1 MPTPIYKR
9 NGVKTHQ
16 SSSIA
21 KKAARNAML
30 KVAGTTK
37 VSQTQL
43 ERVVQSVNDATKRLS
58 QAESIL
64 STSTTTKSSKRKSR
78 DTVGPWKLGKTL
90 GKGSSGRVR
99 LAKNM
104 ETGQLAAIKIV
115 PKRNNLHSKND
126 ASSISNSSSNSYTS
140 TSSNTSTILNTTVNT
155 NTNASHSNV
164 ATNPYGI
171 EREIVIMKLISH
183 ANVLGLYEVWEN
195 KSELYLVLEYV
206 DGGELFDYLVSKGKL
221 CEREAVHYFKQIV
234 QGVSYC
240 HSFNICHRD
249 LKPENLLLDKKN
261 RTIKIADFGMAALE
275 VSNKLLQ
282 TSCGSPHYASPEIV
296 MGKPYHGGP
305 SDVWSCGIIL
315 FALLTGHL
323 PFNDDS
329 IKKLL
334 LKVQAGKY
342 QMPLNLSKEARDLIS
357 KILVVNPARRL
368 KTEEILRHPLIVK
381 YDKFLKP
388 QKSKPVHG
396 NMAHGKSNSDLHL
409 LNDCNPVTVTLS
421 SRNDIDDTILS
432 NLQILWHGASRE
444 LIVAKLLQ
452 PTMCEEKVFYSL
464 LLQYKEKHSLKQ
476 ENRSLTDLPNEN
488 VEGSQKASND
498 DLSAP
503 RLVQKSQFSIPAM
516 KQEEMYQVPSLPSN
530 SLPPT
535 VPVFAASSSRSF
547 KKSGS
552 VLSLQSRRS
561 LESRTSLHTSP
572 SSKTLSRTNS
582 KRTLQNSASKRSLYS
597 LQSISKR
604 SLNLN
609 EYVSTDNTSFDS
621 HQLPPLPSLDSNNE
635 FENLCEQIL
644 FGNALDKILEEE
656 EEPEEREQ
664 SQNESFSSDA
674 TLKQA
679 EGNMD
684 GSVAA
689 NIKPAFV
696 FNEQQSENA
705 STSASNV
712 NSKSSLARIPFKDI
726 TNTHEP
732 AMIPQA
738 KLKRDVSQKSNLANF
753 LDHQEKSNKWPSAG
767 REMRISS
774 AKEAHTPSYSLD
786 PRRNVSQPVNS
797 KVVASLLKGFRSK
810 SNLKDLKKDNHWAHP
825 EGSIFTEPHEVTNTY
840 LLSGTGE
847 ERLRY
852 PERQPTINSTLP
864 NFDNTEMTDL
874 AHSSTIHKPLL
885 SMPSSMLD
893 SSTTFKNLNE
903 YLQESNESYLP
914 ASKRYSNVGTMR
926 KHSTKISLAAKS
938 ALKAGL
944 STKSRQSQAN
954 SNVSNDFDD
963 ISDMSYAM
971 EIPTNTFMAQAI
983 TISNG
988 GSAEHVVSDQGH
1000 KENNADDDMI
1010 YNYTPSTTYEEGGV
1024 NMFEDAPIDSD
1035 SMEITS
1041 SESDASPNAHRK
1053 AVSIDTLNTTN
1064 VLAPATNMRVSL
1076 YVNNNLNSNTTLPR
1090 ETTEE
1095 IISKFKLSPEKPP
1108 AHLVQK
1114 RFSMTPANQNSDM
1127 QNGSQSM
1134 LSMFKD
1140 LEEDQ
1145 EDGELSQA
1153 DMLGSSLKEKLDK
1166 QHGPEPNRV
1175 TMLFDA
1181 DEVDRVEE
1189 TPKNDSTKQDVAELT
1204 HKPETTTGNQK
1215 EQIKSKVKPKLK
1227 PATKVRAASTDFSYN
1242 SATEKQNWFTKLFG
1256 GFKSHSSNKSF
1267 VQDHKTFISFDNAH
1281 ILTLNEFDKN
1291 AVEYHLK
1298 SSQRKGNKESVE
1310 YDCKFVSGNFKF
1322 KIKIVSSI
1330 SSSSTSTVITVRKK
1344 GRTNVVASERAF
1356 QVFNADVARVIRQ
1369 EEIKTN

>member
-9 NGVKTHQ
+9 NGVKTNH

-126 ASSISNSSSNSYTS
+126 ASSTSNSSSNSYTS

-171 EREIVIMKLISH
+171 EREIVIMKLITHS
-183 ANVLGLYEVWEN
+183 NVLGLYEVWEN

-342 QMPLNLSKEARDLIS
+342 QMPQNLSKEARDLIS
-357 KILVVNPARRL
+357 KILVVNPARRV

-381 YDKFLKP
+381 YDKLLKP
-388 QKSKPVHG
+388 QKYKPVHS
-396 NMAHGKSNSDLHL
+396 NMAQGKSNSDLHL
-409 LNDCNPVTVTLS
+409 LNDCNPITVTLS
-421 SRNDIDDTILS
+421 SRNDIDETILS

-476 ENRSLTDLPNEN
+476 DNMSLTDLPNES
-488 VEGSQKASND
+488 VEVSQKISND

-503 RLVQKSQFSIPAM
+503 KLVQKSQFSIPAM
-516 KQEEMYQVPSLPSN
+516 QEEETCQVPSLPSN

-535 VPVFAASSSRSF
+535 IPVFAASSSRSF

-552 VLSLQSRRS
+552 ALSLQSRRS
-561 LESRTSLHTSP
+561 LESKTSLLTSS

-609 EYVSTDNTSFDS
+609 EFVSTDNASFDS

-656 EEPEEREQ
+656 EEPEQLRQ

-674 TLKQA
+674 TLKKA
-679 EGNMD
+679 ESNMD
-684 GSVAA
+684 VSVAA
-689 NIKPAFV
+689 NIKPTFV
-696 FNEQQSENA
+696 FHEQQNENT
-705 STSASNV
+705 SISASNV
-712 NSKSSLARIPFKDI
+712 DSKSSSARIPFKDI
-726 TNTHEP
+726 TNSHEP
-732 AMIPQA
+732 AMTPQL

-753 LDHQEKSNKWPSAG
+753 LNQPEKSNKYPSAG

-774 AKEAHTPSYSLD
+774 AKESHTPSYSLD

-810 SNLKDLKKDNHWAHP
+810 SNFKDLKKDNYWTYQ
-825 EGSIFTEPHEVTNTY
+825 EGSIFADPSEVTSTY

-847 ERLRY
+847 GGLSY
-852 PERQPTINSTLP
+852 PKRQPTINSTLP
-864 NFDNTEMTDL
+864 NYDKTDMTDL
-874 AHSSTIHKPLL
+874 AHSSTVYKPLL
-885 SMPSSMLD
+885 SMPSSMLN

-903 YLQESNESYLP
+903 YIKETNENNLP
-914 ASKRYSNVGTMR
+914 ASKRYSHVGTMR
-926 KHSTKISLAAKS
+926 KPSTKISLTPKS
-938 ALKAGL
+938 ALRAGL
-944 STKSRQSQAN
+944 SIKSTQSQAN
-954 SNVSNDFDD
+954 SHVSNDFDD

-988 GSAEHVVSDQGH
+988 GSAEHVVSDNGH
-1000 KENNADDDMI
+1000 KEDNSDDDI
-1010 YNYTPSTTYEEGGV
+1010 RCNYTPSTTYEGGKIDI
-1024 NMFEDAPIDSD
+1024 FEDAPMDSE

-1041 SESDASPNAHRK
+1041 SESDASQNAHRK

-1064 VLAPATNMRVSL
+1064 VLTPATNMRVSL

-1095 IISKFKLSPEKPP
+1095 IISKFKLSPEKPS
-1108 AHLVQK
+1108 AHLIQK
-1114 RFSMTPANQNSDM
+1114 RFSMTPANQNSDL

-1140 LEEDQ
+1140 LEEDE

-1153 DMLGSSLKEKLDK
+1153 DMLGSSFKEKLDE
-1166 QHGPEPNRV
+1166 QNGSEPNRV

-1181 DEVDRVEE
+1181 DVEE
-1189 TPKNDSTKQDVAELT
+1189 IPNDHTAKDEVAQSIHIPKAIAGSK
-1204 HKPETTTGNQK
+1204 K
-1215 EQIKSKVKPKLK
+1215 EQVKPKAKLKVKP
-1227 PATKVRAASTDFSYN
+1227 ASKVGTASSDFSYDN
-1242 SATEKQNWFTKLFG
+1242 RTPKQNWFFKLFG
-1256 GFKSHSSNKSF
+1256 GFKSNSSKKSF

-1281 ILTLNEFDKN
+1281 VLTLKEFDKN
-1291 AVEYHLK
+1291 AVEYYLK
-1298 SSQRKGNKESVE
+1298 GSERKGHKESVE

-1322 KIKIVSSI
+1322 KIKIVSSVI
-1330 SSSSTSTVITVRKK
+1330 SSSTSTIITVRKK
-1344 GRTNVVASERAF
+1344 GKNKGVASEKAF
-1356 QVFNADVARVIRQ
+1356 QAFNDDVARVIKQ
-1369 EEIKTN
+1369 EETKAN